1 MRRTGTRSQAR
12 AFWPARLAAEETIMK
27 RERKPRWQRPTTR
40 VGARRGY
47 RSRGRATGPRP
58 PRTSAGGAGCG
69 GASFLARSAV
79 FALHL
84 QSKNSL
90 LAERALLFTGA
101 AIQRKKRVEAW
112 THRALVGA
120 GPRAIHPSS
129 RKIGR
134 P

>member
-1 MRRTGTRSQAR
+1 MRA
-12 AFWPARLAAEETIMK
+12 
-27 RERKPRWQRPTTR
+27 
-40 VGARRGY
+40 GARRGY
-47 RSRGRATGPRP
+47 RSRGRAKGLRP

-79 FALHL
+79 VALHL

-90 LAERALLFTGA
+90 LAEPALLFTGA

-112 THRALVGA
+112 THAALVGA
-120 GPRAIHPSS
+120 GPPAIPPCS
-129 RKIGR
+129 RRIGR